1 MSRAPAVVPGAVI
14 ARKYRVERQLGRGG
28 MGVVL
33 EATHTGL
40 GQRVAIKMLHGIAP
54 GQLREARARFQRE
67 ARVAAQLTSDHIA
80 RVIDLGESEEG
91 EPFLVMELLVGNDL
105 DAELRAR
112 GAFPVQEAVDVIL
125 QACAGVAEA
134 HAAGL
139 VHRDLKPANLFVC
152 RRRAGT
158 GNAALVKVL
167 DFGLSKVNDD
177 SDVGLTQT
185 EHAMGTPQYM
195 SPEQTRSAK
204 HVDARTDQHALAL
217 VLYELLTGRAAFEGE
232 TALGILVDIRIKP
245 APHPRALRPEL
256 APALDAAIVRALA
269 KDPDER
275 YADLAGFARAV
286 EPFGGPQAAG
296 WAQAVEAAIAT
307 PSRLR
312 YGDDA
317 SSEASE
323 ASEAQTQT
331 SPSPS
336 PSPRRPPSP
345 PSVSDTAAT
354 QPMIAGA
361 PRPPARRRGPMVVTL
376 AALGALATVVTV
388 GLALRTTRDRGGDG
402 MSAPEAPATAAAAVP
417 QEAVAAPTG
426 LPAPSAQTRE
436 PDAAGATSAASSGS
450 ATAADPPR
458 PSARASAAP
467 RAPAGPA
474 AASDDPKKV
483 FNKR

>member
-1 MSRAPAVVPGAVI
+1 
-14 ARKYRVERQLGRGG
+14 

-40 GQRVAIKMLHGIAP
+40 GQRVAIKMLSGIAP
-54 GQLREARARFQRE
+54 GQLREARARFRRE
-67 ARVAAQLTSDHIA
+67 ARIAAQLTSDHIA
-80 RVIDLGESEEG
+80 RVVDLGESEDG

-112 GAFPVQEAVDVIL
+112 GAFPVHEAIDVIL

-152 RRRAGT
+152 RRRAG
-158 GNAALVKVL
+158 GGSAAVVKVL

-195 SPEQTRSAK
+195 SPEQTKSAK

-217 VLYELLTGRAAFEGE
+217 ILYELLTGTAAFEGD

-245 APHPRALRPEL
+245 APHPRALRPDL
-256 APALDAAIVRALA
+256 PVALDAAIVRALA

-275 YADLAGFARAV
+275 YPDLAAFARAL
-286 EPFGGPQAAG
+286 EPFGGPQAPG

-307 PSRLR
+307 PSQLR
-312 YGDDA
+312 YGDGA
-317 SSEASE
+317 SNEALA
-323 ASEAQTQT
+323 ASPSPPQ
-331 SPSPS
+331 PSPS
-336 PSPRRPPSP
+336 PPSP
-345 PSVSDTAAT
+345 LSVSDTAAT
-354 QPMIAGA
+354 QPLIGA
-361 PRPPARRRGPMVVTL
+361 TPQLPAPRRGPMV
-376 AALGALATVVTV
+376 AALVALGVALATLVTV
-388 GLALRTTRDRGGDG
+388 ALALRTPRDRGGDVA
-402 MSAPEAPATAAAAVP
+402 SAPAAPATAAAAAPP
-417 QEAVAAPTG
+417 QEPMAPPTA
-426 LPAPSAQTRE
+426 LPEQGAPE
-436 PDAAGATSAASSGS
+436 AAGAAS
-450 ATAADPPR
+450 ATSTQTAAVPDAPR

-467 RAPAGPA
+467 RPPAGPRA
-474 AASDDPKKV
+474 AGASDDPKKV